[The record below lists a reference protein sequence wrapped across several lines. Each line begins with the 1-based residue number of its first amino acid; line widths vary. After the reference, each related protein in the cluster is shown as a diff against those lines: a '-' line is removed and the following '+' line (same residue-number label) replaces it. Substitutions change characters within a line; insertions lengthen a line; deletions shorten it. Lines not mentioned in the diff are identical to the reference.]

1 MHSTRRMN
9 PDDPVVAQQIV
20 ADYARRLARDLEID
34 KWPAEADALP
44 YPKLAIKAAIRTSV
58 VALATSGQFSD
69 ELREFLETAYVSLSD
84 YVASDLVRL
93 LSEYQQAGSDLA
105 ADQRLA
111 REKTAGS
118 AWRTVAES
126 SAIVGEVARM
136 VASEA
141 ETLRAEFRVFAQ
153 T

>member
-1 MHSTRRMN
+1 MN
-9 PDDPVVAQQIV
+9 LDDPVVAQQIV
-20 ADYARRLARDLEID
+20 ADYARRLARDLETD

-44 YPKLAIKAAIRTSV
+44 YPKQAIKSAIRTSV
-58 VALATSGQFSD
+58 IALATTGQFTD
-69 ELREFLETAYVSLSD
+69 ELREFLETAYVSLAD
-84 YVASDLVRL
+84 YVASDLSRL

-105 ADQRLA
+105 ADRRLV
-111 REKTAGS
+111 REKTGGS

-126 SAIVGEVARM
+126 GAIVGEVVRM

-153 T
+153 I

>member
-1 MHSTRRMN
+1 MN

-20 ADYARRLARDLEID
+20 AEYARRLARDLETD

-44 YPKLAIKAAIRTSV
+44 YPKQAIKAAIRTSV
-58 VALATSGQFSD
+58 VALATTGQFTD
-69 ELREFLETAYVSLSD
+69 ELREFLETAYVSLAD
-84 YVASDLVRL
+84 YVASDLARL
-93 LSEYQQAGSDLA
+93 LSEYQQAGTDLA
-105 ADQRLA
+105 TDRRLA

-118 AWRTVAES
+118 AWQTVAES
-126 SAIVGEVARM
+126 GAIVGEVARM

-153 T
+153 I